1 MGPLPFWQLFSLL
14 GLSCVYQLI
23 SDCLSQHINSLSPS
37 LLPSPPAHFPSS
49 FFLGARGR
57 LWDGFCWFA
66 SGFELVPVYGCLFA
80 VCILYLSLFL
90 LPFLCTFRGV
100 CFGFR
105 LWLTCGVGEA
115 GLTLVDQ
122 CFDCICAWFRC
133 FGCFYLC
140 SRLFMCNCTC
150 VCCRYVHFG
159 LPLGLMRSPLCVSVF
174 LRTHGYWFAQ
184 WCFPPPFASFFYQAQ
199 SCLDIW
205 VGCVLLALCIPWGG
219 FLECVMFR
227 LPSAFSSA
235 WLKSYSHIS
244 LLWDLGRFLTLSF
257 IAVLFPW
264 GCFLPRW

>member
-1 MGPLPFWQLFSLL
+1 MYILVLTCIMGWSLPFWQLFSLL

-23 SDCLSQHINSLSPS
+23 SVCLSQHINSLSPS

-80 VCILYLSLFL
+80 VCILYLSLYCCLFCT
-90 LPFLCTFRGV
+90 PFEV
-100 CFGFR
+100 SVFGFR

-122 CFDCICAWFRC
+122 RFDCICAWFRC

-184 WCFPPPFASFFYQAQ
+184 WCFPPPFLLRFFIKHSHVWISELGV
-199 SCLDIW
+199 SCLRF
-205 VGCVLLALCIPWGG
+205 A
-219 FLECVMFR
+219 FLEVDFWNVSCSVCLR
-227 LPSAFSSA
+227 L
-235 WLKSYSHIS
+235 SHQ
-244 LLWDLGRFLTLSF
+244 LG
-257 IAVLFPW
+257 
-264 GCFLPRW
+264 

>member
-1 MGPLPFWQLFSLL
+1 MGPLSFWQLFSLL

-23 SDCLSQHINSLSPS
+23 SDCLSQHFNSLSPS

-80 VCILYLSLFL
+80 VCILYLSLYCCLFCT
-90 LPFLCTFRGV
+90 PFEV
-100 CFGFR
+100 SVFGFR

-122 CFDCICAWFRC
+122 RFDCICAWFRC

-184 WCFPPPFASFFYQAQ
+184 WCFPPLLLRFFIKHSHVWISELGVFCLRFA
-199 SCLDIW
+199 
-205 VGCVLLALCIPWGG
+205 
-219 FLECVMFR
+219 FLEVDFWNVSCSVCLR
-227 LPSAFSSA
+227 L
-235 WLKSYSHIS
+235 SHQ
-244 LLWDLGRFLTLSF
+244 LG
-257 IAVLFPW
+257 
-264 GCFLPRW
+264 